1 MCEVSVRDSLAF
13 FSHTKSFLTLF
24 MTPVKSLK
32 GWGGGGEGGCPL
44 NSVGFKLGPP
54 EKEINQ
60 FKGNFTEED

>member
-24 MTPVKSLK
+24 MTSVKSLK
-32 GWGGGGEGGCPL
+32 GQREGFFSL
-44 NSVGFKLGPP
+44 NSVGFELGPP

-60 FKGNFTEED
+60 CKGNFTEED